1 MGLQTGAG
9 GQRYLL
15 GIWIA
20 MSVLTPII
28 GWGGTRGFAPAI
40 GVMGLLCLPLAKPA
54 RKDWIGL
61 GLAGALALWACVS
74 SFWSPADVLHGV
86 HSLKELERFTGVHM
100 ALQVALSGAF
110 VIAAA
115 RLDPEPAERSLRWLG
130 FGLLA
135 LAFIL
140 VVEGLT
146 QATIYQRVQAA
157 FGVVTRPDLA
167 VRNVAVAGYVVAAL
181 LWPVGVAL
189 WRERRRL
196 MVGCLVLAV
205 AFSAVFLRGDAPS
218 LAVLISAVVFLAV
231 FKIGRPAILALA
243 ALAALYFLATPWAML
258 ALEKAGV
265 FAIARDHLPASWGA
279 RLDIW
284 SFTNGKML
292 EDPLRGWGLDA
303 SRMFPNYIHLHP
315 HNGAVQIWFELG
327 ALGAALAAAFW
338 AFIFWRISEEA
349 DQRLFAATACA
360 TATVYL
366 VIGAISFSL
375 WQEWWICLG
384 AFAMAACVV
393 LKRFVSTP
401 FEDWLPLQPGAPPEA
416 A

>member
-1 MGLQTGAG
+1 LGLQTEAG
-9 GQRYLL
+9 RQRYLL

-20 MSVLTPII
+20 MGVLTPLI
-28 GWGGTRGFAPAI
+28 GWAGARGFAPAI
-40 GVMGLLCLPLAKPA
+40 AVMGLLCLPVAKPT
-54 RKDWIGL
+54 RGDWIGL

-74 SFWSPADVLHGV
+74 SLWSPADVLHGV
-86 HSLKELERFTGVHM
+86 HTLKELERFTGVHM
-100 ALQVALSGAF
+100 ALQVALAGAF

-115 RLDPEPAERSLRWLG
+115 RLDPERAERSLRWLG
-130 FGLLA
+130 FGLLV
-135 LAFIL
+135 LAAIL

-146 QATIYQRVQAA
+146 QAAVYQKIQATL
-157 FGVVTRPDLA
+157 GETTRPDLA
-167 VRNVAVAGYVVAAL
+167 VRNVAVAGYIVAAL
-181 LWPVGVAL
+181 LWPACVAL
-189 WRERRRL
+189 WREHRRL
-196 MVGCLVLAV
+196 MVCCLVGVV
-205 AFSAVFLRGDAPS
+205 AFSTVFLRGDAPT
-218 LAVLISAVVFLAV
+218 LAVLVSAVVFVAV
-231 FKIGRPAILALA
+231 LKLGRPAILALG
-243 ALAALYFLATPWAML
+243 ALAALYFLAGPWAML
-258 ALEKAGV
+258 AAEKAGG
-265 FAIARDHLPASWGA
+265 FAAIHPHLPPSWVA

-292 EDPLRGWGLDA
+292 EDPLRGWGIDA
-303 SRMFPNYIHLHP
+303 SRMFPGYIHLHP
-315 HNGAVQIWFELG
+315 HDGAVQIWFELG

-338 AFIFWRISEEA
+338 GFIFWRISEAAE
-349 DQRLFAATACA
+349 QRLFAATACA

-401 FEDWLPLQPGAPPEA
+401 FEDWTAIHSGAPPEA

>member
-1 MGLQTGAG
+1 LQTGAG

-20 MSVLTPII
+20 MGVLTPLI
-28 GWGGTRGFAPAI
+28 GWGGARGFAPAI
-40 GVMGLLCLPLAKPA
+40 GVMGLLCLPLARPTG
-54 RKDWIGL
+54 RDWIGL
-61 GLAGALALWACVS
+61 SLAGALALWACAS

-86 HSLKELERFTGVHM
+86 HTLKELERFTGVHM

-110 VIAAA
+110 IIAAA
-115 RLDPEPAERSLRWLG
+115 RLDPAPAERSLRWLG

-135 LAFIL
+135 LAIIL
-140 VVEGLT
+140 VIEGLT
-146 QATIYQRVQAA
+146 QATLYQKIQATI
-157 FGVVTRPDLA
+157 GDPTRPDLA
-167 VRNVAVAGYVVAAL
+167 VRNVAVAGYIVAAL
-181 LWPVGVAL
+181 LWPVCVAL
-189 WRERRRL
+189 WREHRRW
-196 MVGCLVLAV
+196 MVFCLVGVV
-205 AFSAVFLRGDAPS
+205 AFATVFLRGDAPT
-218 LAVLISAVVFLAV
+218 LAVLISAVVFAAV
-231 FKIGRPAILALA
+231 LKLGRPAILALA

-265 FAIARDHLPASWGA
+265 FASIRDHLPPSWAA

-292 EDPLRGWGLDA
+292 ADPLRGWGLDA
-303 SRMFPNYIHLHP
+303 SRMFPGYIHLHP
-315 HNGAVQIWFELG
+315 HDGAVQIWFELG
-327 ALGAALAAAFW
+327 VPGAVLAAAFW
-338 AFIFWRISEEA
+338 AFIFWRISEDA

-375 WQEWWICLG
+375 WQEWWVCLG

-393 LKRFVSTP
+393 LKRFVGAP
-401 FEDWLPLQPGAPPEA
+401 YEDWTALHSGTPPEA
-416 A
+416 G